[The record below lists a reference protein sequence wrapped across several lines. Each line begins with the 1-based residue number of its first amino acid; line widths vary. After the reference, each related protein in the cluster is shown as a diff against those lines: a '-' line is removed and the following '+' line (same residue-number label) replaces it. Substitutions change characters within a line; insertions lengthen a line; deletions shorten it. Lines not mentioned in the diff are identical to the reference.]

1 MKRIVTVI
9 LALVLACCATSAQS
23 LLDRLG
29 ERAKN
34 AVENKL
40 GEKVEGAVSKAVDK
54 AAAKAESK
62 MKGKKAGEAGKA
74 TEPKEKAAPEKPVQP
89 EVPAQAEKA
98 AQAEKPAQ
106 PGKPAREVQAAY
118 AKTDFVPGD
127 EIFFEDTFE
136 NERLGEFPLRWDLFD
151 GYVET
156 ASLEG
161 RKVLA
166 FTDNGLG
173 QVMPLMKDN
182 KWSWLPE
189 IFTVEFDLYVAPVSE
204 EGGSELGMQLNF
216 GDRGASDYYN
226 ASSCVLFKYREDGS
240 SNMDWS
246 LRKPASDSWTAGDKK
261 LGLSPSFVDYNGKDN
276 PLKAGAWNH
285 FAFSFNKRAFKG
297 YINGVRIINVPAM
310 EAPGYLYFSSI
321 SKYRYSGIS
330 NVRIAQGAVPLY
342 DRLMSEGK
350 IVTYAITFETG
361 KADLKPESMV
371 EVNRIAALMKENP
384 GLEFEVQGHCDAT
397 GSDRVNDPLSQQRA
411 EAIVAALVDLDIAG
425 ARLTPVGK
433 GSHEPIASNST
444 EEGRAKNRRVEFV
457 KK

>member
-1 MKRIVTVI
+1 MKRIFAISIVAL
-9 LALVLACCATSAQS
+9 LASCFAASGQS
-23 LLDRLG
+23 LLERLG

-40 GEKVEGAVSKAVDK
+40 GEKVEGAVNKAVDK
-54 AAAKAESK
+54 ASAKAENK
-62 MKGKKAGEAGKA
+62 IKGKNVAEAVEKVEATEKTEAGKA
-74 TEPKEKAAPEKPVQP
+74 LQQENPAA
-89 EVPAQAEKA
+89 
-98 AQAEKPAQ
+98 KPA
-106 PGKPAREVQAAY
+106 KAVQAAY

-136 NERLGEFPLRWDLFD
+136 NEKIGEFPLRWDLLD

-173 QVMPLMKDN
+173 QVMPLMKGN
-182 KWSWLPE
+182 KWNWLPE
-189 IFTVEFDLYVAPVSE
+189 IFTLEFDLFVAPISE
-204 EGGSELGMQLNF
+204 DGGSTLDMQLCF

-226 ASSCVLFKYREDGS
+226 ASSYVDFRYREDGS
-240 SNMDWS
+240 SNLAWS
-246 LRKPASDSWTAGDKK
+246 LRKPSSSAQAAGNKQ
-261 LGLSPSFVDYNGKDN
+261 LGLNPGFVDYNGKDN
-276 PLKAGAWNH
+276 PLKAGEWNH

-297 YINGVRIINVPAM
+297 YVNGFRIINVPAM
-310 EAPGYLYFSSI
+310 ETPGYFYFNSASQ
-321 SKYRYSGIS
+321 YAYSGIS
-330 NVRIAQGAVPLY
+330 NVRVAQGAVPLY

-371 EVNRIAALMKENP
+371 EIHRVAGLMNDNP

-397 GSDRVNDPLSQQRA
+397 GSDKVNDPLSQKRA
-411 EAIVAALVDLDIAG
+411 EAIVAALVEEGIAQT
-425 ARLTPVGK
+425 RLTAVGK
-433 GSHEPIASNST
+433 GSHQPIASNST
-444 EEGRAKNRRVEFV
+444 DEGRAKNRRVEFV